1 MDSFSPAHQEAVAAT
16 DPDANLG
23 EVIIKIPS
31 EANHLM
37 AEGRPMRIGIE
48 FSLEQPSGGLHFV
61 VPPGEGTL
69 AEVNIKFLIIN
80 EFLIFKYLF
89 HQRCAHMFTYGW
101 ENSAR
106 LWFPCIDSYSEVIS
120 ILKSLQI
127 YFSSLYMPLGMYVE
141 AGIHRRCFHDCRF
154 LWRSH
159 RSRLHPRF
167 ETQNVPLCPFYANSS
182 SKYRSRSR
190 VK

>member
-1 MDSFSPAHQEAVAAT
+1 LDSFSPAHQEAVAAT

-69 AEVNIKFLIIN
+69 AEVNIK
-80 EFLIFKYLF
+80 
-89 HQRCAHMFTYGW
+89 
-101 ENSAR
+101 NS
-106 LWFPCIDSYSEVIS
+106 
-120 ILKSLQI
+120 Q
-127 YFSSLYMPLGMYVE
+127 
-141 AGIHRRCFHDCRF
+141 
-154 LWRSH
+154 
-159 RSRLHPRF
+159 
-167 ETQNVPLCPFYANSS
+167 T
-182 SKYRSRSR
+182 
-190 VK
+190 